1 MIAMRRFL
9 ILLLFIASLASAA
22 TWAGHNN
29 IISMEHEERSMTD
42 EQLKAKIDSLSIN
55 EEPLTAAPF
64 IAEAKRRA
72 TATHDTRWMLNLIKQ
87 EINLNARRLS
97 RNTTTTDMLL
107 KARENAWS
115 PLKQFINLELYLR
128 HDQEMTVNDIL
139 DDPDTLH
146 ATPVSAIID
155 SDDGNTNALTLIA
168 MSLASNAD
176 KYDSES
182 IISWHNDKDTSEATA
197 ILTAPMQ
204 EFTSSTCPLSLTFQ
218 SIRLLAQQATTHSDK
233 VSLTIAQMLRIMLVS
248 SFSESK
254 ATPLIEELNSL
265 TAGLPYTEA
274 LNKTIQ
280 AYAIIN
286 KAFSNVTTSPDE
298 IAQVHTTIATAETL
312 AKEAQAVLK
321 DTPFNQILTS
331 LLRSIQEPSLSV
343 STDPH
348 VMSNEY
354 VPVYLKYR
362 NIKDITLRVF
372 SNVDREQADHL
383 SEKELTQLLSKCK
396 EVCSKHIELPFTRIR
411 LRQSSATLEL
421 DGLPAGYYMIAAY
434 HKDSLLSAFQF
445 ISSQIAVNQV
455 SDGSDDYLLL
465 TDYHTGRPIEDADYK
480 AIKKS
485 HENKDGAISK
495 AHSDKDGWLKVDLSD
510 SQDVTISKDGDIFK
524 FNGYS
529 WHSHS
534 NHRVKP
540 HLSCKILTDRNIYRP
555 GQTIM
560 FKAFIYTPL
569 TDHVKPIKGDDF
581 TIVLKDSSGKK
592 IASSKLSTDNNGAT
606 HGSLQIPTDA
616 MKGSARL
623 SIETNHKDVTIWSY
637 NHIRIEDFKR
647 TDNTVTIDPFN
658 EAVLPGA
665 NISVT
670 GSATSAAGLP
680 VANATVKYTV
690 EYWGNVHCEGTTTTD
705 SNGRFSFPFSTEEGK
720 EQFFSINVRVTDLKG
735 ETTTAN
741 RNFHTTEEGTDIQVD
756 QAKNMTQEGQQH
768 PITLTSINSNG
779 QPYETTLHLK
789 LTPYEHGE
797 PLLPRAEHEAD
808 TILTPNVHTVPMYGA
823 KVNLATEP
831 VDSRDFTVNG
841 TTTFDTKNLNLKPG
855 KYQAEVTAKALNGAD
870 LRRTIDFTV
879 IAESGTSP
887 NLDYLN
893 IFAPDDANS
902 DSKISVKI
910 CTGVE
915 NGMVHVLFIRQ
926 GKIIQRQAI
935 SASCGVTSVDYFV
948 PKDAIEGETLRIA
961 AMMSHDGRQYATSHQ
976 VTLHHQ
982 EKSISL
988 TLSSFR
994 DYSRPGAHE
1003 EWTLTTDSAE
1013 AVVVSLYDSRLDKY
1027 VNNEWNAHFERQSVP
1042 NDFSMSIEKPD
1053 HTECILDYGS
1063 GNGDIESVANA
1074 LRSALE
1080 DETFNMNI
1088 YDFFPGKSGRLYD
1101 CCFRAANTMA
1111 YDRDSDCA
1119 TEEEAATA
1127 LKTTMDPSATNDQ
1140 PVTMRENFSE
1150 TVCFLP
1156 ELKPS
1161 HGLVTFD
1168 FTLPD
1173 NLTTYNF
1180 RAMAY
1185 DSDLHSAM
1193 TTHKLTVAK
1202 PINVRMG
1209 TTRFLVEQDTITLS
1223 ADITI
1228 ADTTIKHATAT
1239 ISVTDTT
1246 SGNTL
1251 ATLPDINLSFAN
1263 GVSQQAQW
1271 TLSVPIGI
1279 ESLRIDIIAKADN
1292 ASDGERRIIPIER
1305 RFREVNE
1312 SHTFTLTN
1320 PGHHNI
1326 PNPFT
1331 NGVSKCLTFSYTSN
1345 AFIEVLRSLPSL
1357 DKTWTPCTDTY
1368 LGRFESSAIANMLSQ
1383 KTDIQKAVDHL
1394 RATAT
1399 NDNSPSRIADA
1410 DHTPWLYMA
1419 NNLRNHDKDVV
1430 RIMSN
1435 NYAQH
1440 AKDQALTK
1448 LADMQLADGSFP
1460 WFKGMDGNKWMT
1472 VAVAETIG
1480 EMIHLGL
1487 ADTNNPRITKIVNA
1501 LLPNLNSLLDEAL
1514 KDYKK
1519 ELSHEE
1525 EDTKNYN
1532 QKTQP
1537 IFLPTFSLSALHARL
1552 LLDPS
1557 SSTTTNELLDIL
1569 SHHWQYHY
1577 MTDRV
1582 TAVSILTLGHHTSQ
1596 AATII
1601 KSLEENLV
1609 QTKDNTAYIPED
1621 GLFRRRVQ
1629 IEAQA
1634 MLIITLQRLN
1644 PTSPNLPKLINHL
1657 ILMKRGEAWEDA
1669 QSTSHALL
1677 ALLASSSS
1685 LEAVDTV
1692 SIANHSYTTDAS
1704 NPKLNILL
1712 PTSTTNAY
1720 VTKDKETLS
1729 WGSWQRT
1736 LITPKDKMPSD
1747 NTDKLAIQRTLRVLR
1762 TVNGQQ
1768 TWLPLD
1774 NQTLTVG
1781 DQIEVQLTFHNDEPL
1796 SFVRIRDFR
1805 AASLEPDDK
1814 LSAYRG
1820 WWWWRCSNADT
1831 PTPPHYMML
1840 GDSSTEFFID
1850 YLNSGQ
1856 HAITYHL
1863 TVTTAGNFAA
1873 GYADA
1878 TCMFCTE
1885 ISAHSE
1891 GSRLNSK

>member
-9 ILLLFIASLASAA
+9 ILLLFIAGLASAA
-22 TWAGHNN
+22 TWAGYNN
-29 IISMEHEERSMTD
+29 IISMEHKERFMTD

-72 TATHDTRWMLNLIKQ
+72 TATHDTRWMLNIIRQ
-87 EINLNARRLS
+87 EINLNVRRLS
-97 RNTTTTDMLL
+97 RDSTTTDMLL
-107 KARENAWS
+107 KAREDAWS

-128 HDQEMTVNDIL
+128 HDQKMTANDIL
-139 DDPDTLH
+139 DDPDTLY
-146 ATPVSAIID
+146 ATPISAIIN
-155 SDDGNTNALTLIA
+155 SDDDNTNALTLIA
-168 MSLASNAD
+168 ISLASNVD
-176 KYDSES
+176 RYDSES
-182 IISWHNDKDTSEATA
+182 IIFWHNDKDTSETTA
-197 ILTAPMQ
+197 VLYAPMQ
-204 EFTSSTCPLSLTFQ
+204 EFISSTCPLPLSFQ
-218 SIRLLAQQATTHSDK
+218 SIRSLAQQAATHSDK
-233 VSLTIAQMLRIMLVS
+233 VCLTMAQILRIMLVS
-248 SFSESK
+248 SFSESE
-254 ATPLIEELNSL
+254 AAPLIEELNSL

-280 AYAIIN
+280 AYAIVN

-298 IAQVHTTIATAETL
+298 ITQINTTIATAEAL
-312 AKEAQAVLK
+312 AEEAKAVLE
-321 DTPFNQILTS
+321 DTPFDQMLTN
-331 LLRSIQEPSLSV
+331 LLNGIQDTTLSV
-343 STDPH
+343 STAPH
-348 VMSNEY
+348 VMPNKY
-354 VPVYLKYR
+354 VPVYLEYR

-372 SNVDREQADHL
+372 SNVDREQVDQL
-383 SEKELTQLLSKCK
+383 SGKKLAEHLSKCK
-396 EVCSKHIELPFTRIR
+396 EVCTEHIELPSTRVR

-421 DGLPAGYYMIAAY
+421 DGLPVGYYVIAAY
-434 HKDSLLSAFQF
+434 SKDSLLSAFQF
-445 ISSQIAVNQV
+445 ISSQIAVNQI
-455 SDGSDDYLLL
+455 SDNSDDYLLL

-485 HENKDGAISK
+485 SGNNDVAISK
-495 AHSDKDGWLKVDLSD
+495 AHSDKDGWLKVDFSG
-510 SQDVTISKDGDIFK
+510 SRDVTISKDGDIFK
-524 FNGYS
+524 FSSYS

-534 NHRVKP
+534 NHRAQP
-540 HLSCKILTDRNIYRP
+540 QLSCKILTDRNIYRP

-560 FKAFIYTPL
+560 FKAFIYMPFTNYV
-569 TDHVKPIKGDDF
+569 TPIKESAF
-581 TIVLKDSSGKK
+581 TIILKDSSGKE
-592 IASSKLSTDNNGAT
+592 IATSKLSTDSNGAT
-606 HGSLQIPTDA
+606 HGSLQIPIDA

-623 SIETNHKDVTIWSY
+623 IIETNHKDATTVGSNY
-637 NHIRIEDFKR
+637 IRIEDFKR

-665 NISVT
+665 NVSVT
-670 GSATSAAGLP
+670 GSAMSAAGLP
-680 VANATVKYTV
+680 VANATVKYKV
-690 EYWGNVHCEGTTTTD
+690 VHMGNVHCEGTTTTD
-705 SNGRFSFPFSTEEGK
+705 SNGRFSFPFTTEEGK
-720 EQFFSINVRVTDLKG
+720 EQYFSINVRMTDLKG
-735 ETTTAN
+735 ETATAN
-741 RNFHTTEEGTDIQVD
+741 RNFHTTEEGTDIQVG
-756 QAKNMTQEGQQH
+756 QTKNLCQEGQQH
-768 PITLTSINSNG
+768 LITLTSVNSNG

-789 LTPYEHGE
+789 LTPYEHAK
-797 PLLPRAEHEAD
+797 PLLPCAEQKAD
-808 TILTPNVHTVPMYGA
+808 TILTPNMHTVPMYGA
-823 KVNLATEP
+823 KVNLATKP
-831 VDSRDFTVNG
+831 VDSRDIIVNG
-841 TTTFDTKNLNLKPG
+841 TTSFDIKDLNLKPG
-855 KYQAEVTAKALNGAD
+855 KYQAEVTAKALNGAN
-870 LRRTIDFTV
+870 LRKTIDFTV

-887 NLDYLN
+887 NLDYLD

-902 DSKISVKI
+902 ESSISVKV

-926 GKIIQRQAI
+926 GKIEQRQAI
-935 SASCGVTSVDYFV
+935 LASCGVTNVDYVV
-948 PKDAIEGETLRIA
+948 PKDAIEGETLKIA
-961 AMMSHDGRQYATSHQ
+961 AMMTHDGRQYETSHQ

-988 TLSSFR
+988 TLSSFK
-994 DYSRPGAHE
+994 DYSRPGARE

-1027 VNNEWNAHFERQSVP
+1027 VNNEWNAHFKRQTIS
-1042 NDFSMSIEKPD
+1042 NDFSMSIKNSDYPG
-1053 HTECILDYGS
+1053 CIQSYDSDDDY
-1063 GNGDIESVANA
+1063 IESIDNV

-1080 DETFNMNI
+1080 DEAFCMDINGYYGMMHLKRVVMGAPDLCLTEAVALDASTNDN
-1088 YDFFPGKSGRLYD
+1088 L
-1101 CCFRAANTMA
+1101 
-1111 YDRDSDCA
+1111 CA
-1119 TEEEAATA
+1119 EAEEEG
-1127 LKTTMDPSATNDQ
+1127 MSSASNDQ
-1140 PVTMRENFSE
+1140 PVVMRENFSE
-1150 TVCFLP
+1150 TVCFMP

-1185 DSDLHSAM
+1185 DSDLHSALV
-1193 TTHKLTVAK
+1193 THKLIVAK

-1228 ADTTIKHATAT
+1228 ADTTIKSATAT
-1239 ISVTDTT
+1239 INVTDNTT
-1246 SGNTL
+1246 GNTI
-1251 ATLPDINLSFAN
+1251 ATLPDVNLSFTN

-1271 TLSVPIGI
+1271 SLSIPIGI
-1279 ESLRIDIIAKADN
+1279 ESLRIDVIAKADN

-1312 SHTFTLTN
+1312 SHTFSLTN
-1320 PGHHNI
+1320 QGQHTI

-1331 NGVSKCLTFSYTSN
+1331 EGVSKCLTFSYTSN

-1357 DKTWTPCTDTY
+1357 DKNWTPCTDTY
-1368 LGRFESSAIANMLSQ
+1368 LGRFESSAIAAMLSQ
-1383 KTDIQKAVDHL
+1383 KADIQKAVDYL
-1394 RATAT
+1394 RATT
-1399 NDNSPSRIADA
+1399 TSNNSPSRIADA

-1419 NNLRNHDKDVV
+1419 NNLRNHDKEVL
-1430 RIMSN
+1430 RIMSG

-1440 AKDQALTK
+1440 TNDEALTK
-1448 LADMQLADGSFP
+1448 LADMQLDNGSFP
-1460 WFKGMDGNKWMT
+1460 WFKGMDGNDWMT
-1472 VAVAETIG
+1472 VAVAETLG

-1487 ADTNNPRITKIVNA
+1487 ADINNPKITKILKS
-1501 LLPNLNSLLDEAL
+1501 LLPNLNSTLDKSLE
-1514 KDYKK
+1514 DYKK
-1519 ELSHEE
+1519 KLSHEQE
-1525 EDTKNYN
+1525 VALKHNR
-1532 QKTQP
+1532 KTQP
-1537 IFLPTFSLSALHARL
+1537 IFLSTYSLSALHAQL
-1552 LLDPS
+1552 LLNPS
-1557 SSTTTNELLDIL
+1557 PSTTTNELLDIL

-1582 TAVSILTLGHHTSQ
+1582 TAASVLTLGHHTSN

-1601 KSLEENLV
+1601 NSLEENLV
-1609 QTKDNTAYIPED
+1609 QTNDNTAYIPES
-1621 GLFRRRVQ
+1621 GLFRRRAQ

-1677 ALLASSSS
+1677 ALLASCSS

-1692 SIANHSYTTDAS
+1692 SIANHVYTLNAS
-1704 NPKLNILL
+1704 NPKLNVLI
-1712 PTSTTNAY
+1712 PTSTTHAN
-1720 VTKDKETLS
+1720 VTKDNETLS

-1736 LITPKDKMPSD
+1736 LITPKDKMPAD
-1747 NTDKLAIQRTLRVLR
+1747 NTDKLSIQRTLRVLR

-1768 TWLPLD
+1768 AWMPLD
-1774 NQTLTVG
+1774 NETLTVG
-1781 DQIEVQLTFHNDEPL
+1781 DELEVQLTFYNDEPL

-1805 AASLEPDDK
+1805 AASLEPVDK
-1814 LSAYRG
+1814 LSGYRG
-1820 WWWWRCSNADT
+1820 WWWWRWSNADI
-1831 PTPPHYMML
+1831 PTPPHYMMF

-1850 YLNSGQ
+1850 YLNSGK
-1856 HAITYHL
+1856 HSITYHL
-1863 TVTTAGNFAA
+1863 TLTTAGNFAA